1 MSKDEGL
8 DCGGRNQREATAAL
22 ADGINVGHSRKRGVN
37 DDSKS
42 FAFSK
47 WKDEMVFVEIRKLWK
62 GWAGKMF

>member
-8 DCGGRNQREATAAL
+8 DCGGRNQREAMAAL

-37 DDSKS
+37 DDSRS

-47 WKDEMVFVEIRKLWK
+47 
-62 GWAGKMF
+62 